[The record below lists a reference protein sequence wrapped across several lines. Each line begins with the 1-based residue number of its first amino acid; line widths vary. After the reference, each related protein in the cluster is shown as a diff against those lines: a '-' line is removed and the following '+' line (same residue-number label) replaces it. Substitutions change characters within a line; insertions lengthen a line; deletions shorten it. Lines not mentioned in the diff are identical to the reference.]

1 MKFIWSYFSCIILG
15 FLVLLTY
22 RIQNPNS
29 TNFIKEGGFV
39 ENMTALFFF
48 LSFLA
53 ALIAIFRNKEKIFPT
68 LVSLAGFATFGD
80 ELEWGR
86 KIFHYKALLYVGKKR
101 IDSLHDFMDPI
112 YKFLKTNFNKWT
124 VIIAAIILTSTT
136 IFILIKKNKTA
147 FLSFL
152 FSKKT
157 FFMGAIAIFFAFSFI
172 LDHKLIVIPDE
183 RLLHSDILEECFEF
197 AGAVT
202 LFFLSMVVF
211 LDEPKKEKTLSENK

>member
-1 MKFIWSYFSCIILG
+1 MKFIWSYFTFIILG
-15 FLVLLTY
+15 FLVLLVY
-22 RIQNPNS
+22 KIQNPDS
-29 TNFIKEGGFV
+29 TNFIKEGGLI

-48 LSFLA
+48 LSFLI

-68 LVSLAGFATFGD
+68 LVALAGFATFGD

-101 IDSLHDFMDPI
+101 IDSLHDFMDPF

-124 VIIAAIILTSTT
+124 VIIAAIILASTT
-136 IFILIKKNKTA
+136 VFILIKKKKTA

-172 LDHKLIVIPDE
+172 LDHKLIVISDDY
-183 RLLHSDILEECFEF
+183 LLHSDILEECFEF

-202 LFFLSMVVF
+202 LFFLAMVVF
-211 LDEPKKEKTLSENK
+211 LDEPRKEKVSQ